1 MIRTAPSAGRATR
14 VLVALVLAV
23 PLLGARNV
31 TGRHASQQETDGS
44 TVSDITLTLYSGQ
57 EAQDVAAGKRSMTPL
72 PTAGGVV
79 HVDYIYSAVSDDPDA
94 TWVVGYAPGE
104 ETVQWAVEIAEGAW
118 YRDVESS
125 PQSSVIGRTENSS
138 SGPQAV
144 SPDGRHLSVLV
155 QPSSMEDVDTV
166 AEQRSLVVVLDAATG
181 RTVRTVEISGLVLGQ
196 TLTDDTLAVQTAQD
210 YFPAGDGQTAV
221 TVYPLDFPDAEATS
235 FPTDQ
240 WLVGAGDD
248 CLLLSPWALPEHGDH
263 GQGSI
268 TVTRTGTDGTAMD
281 TISGVGDVYRG
292 GWVEQ
297 YVDPAAA
304 VDVVTQPGLEDSG
317 RREGAPAAARR
328 RRFRGDAGT
337 SPA

>member
-23 PLLGARNV
+23 PLLGACNV

-240 WLVGAGDD
+240 WLVGAGGR
-248 CLLLSPWALPEHGDH
+248 LPPAVPVGASGARGPRPGLDHRHPHGDRRHRH
-263 GQGSI
+263 GHHQ
-268 TVTRTGTDGTAMD
+268 R
-281 TISGVGDVYRG
+281 R
-292 GWVEQ
+292 
-297 YVDPAAA
+297 
-304 VDVVTQPGLEDSG
+304 G
-317 RREGAPAAARR
+317 RRLSRWLGRAVRGPRRSRR
-328 RRFRGDAGT
+328 RRHAAGARGLRT
-337 SPA
+337 P